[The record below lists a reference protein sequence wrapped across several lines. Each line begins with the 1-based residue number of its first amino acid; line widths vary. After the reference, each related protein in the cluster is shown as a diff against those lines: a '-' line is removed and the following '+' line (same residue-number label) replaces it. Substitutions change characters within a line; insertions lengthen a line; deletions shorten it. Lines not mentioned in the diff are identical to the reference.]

1 MQTPAPSYG
10 LTTNHSIP
18 FPLTE
23 CCDQFLTSV
32 SCKTCIY
39 FTITLWIVLVKTGNS
54 TLHMFNLWV
63 CIYHNVAP
71 EQQNGTPPIQTQPST
86 LHMFNLWVCIYH
98 NVATEYQNVTP
109 PVQTQPYAYCWIVF
123 SPEHKSWLTLTRTGS
138 HNCKY
143 RSEPTSSHCYSLLLN
158 G

>member
-98 NVATEYQNVTP
+98 NVAPEYQNVTPPLQTQPSTLHMFNLWVCIYHNVATEYQNVTP

-123 SPEHKSWLTLTRTGS
+123 SPEHK
-138 HNCKY
+138 
-143 RSEPTSSHCYSLLLN
+143 
-158 G
+158 